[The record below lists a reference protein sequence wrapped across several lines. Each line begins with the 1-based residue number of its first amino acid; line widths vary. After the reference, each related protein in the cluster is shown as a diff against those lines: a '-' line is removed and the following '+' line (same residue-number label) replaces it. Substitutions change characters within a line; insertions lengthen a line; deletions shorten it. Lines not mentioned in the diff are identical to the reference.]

1 MIKTVNKVGI
11 ERTFFNIRKTIY
23 DMPTANIILNDESQK
38 HFSQGLQ
45 HNMSAHAHHFYL
57 T

>member
-1 MIKTVNKVGI
+1 MIKTVNKVGM